1 MYFGSSP
8 SSTHSRGGSGT
19 SSNYSR
25 PSSVSPQFANA
36 YPVFATLSSRQRFN
50 LSRGFEAEDDY
61 EFCPALARVH
71 QQSSAESSSAFD
83 PADDYTTK
91 SPADSPSQNHEVLVT
106 SPGSLAHRARK
117 VIEIV
122 DPTTGLKVSAL
133 GKR

>member
-1 MYFGSSP
+1 MSMYYGSSP

-36 YPVFATLSSRQRFN
+36 YPVFATLSTRQRFN

-61 EFCPALARVH
+61 EFCPALAARSNHHPKPDTV
-71 QQSSAESSSAFD
+71 AE
-83 PADDYTTK
+83 ADYGSK
-91 SPADSPSQNHEVLVT
+91 SPSDSPGQTHDVLVA
-106 SPGSLAHRARK
+106 SPGTIGHRTRK
-117 VIEIV
+117 VIEII
-122 DPTTGLKVSAL
+122 DPTTGLKVGGAL